1 MYGINQS
8 DEELAKAAQNVL
20 QDQKEAR
27 RLYDEIF
34 EDKIVNFVKDSV
46 KVEEKEVTFDQF
58 LEIAK
63 A

>member
-1 MYGINQS
+1 MYGIHQS

-20 QDQKEAR
+20 QDHKEAR

-34 EDKIVNFVKDSV
+34 EDKTVNFVKDSV
-46 KVEEKEVTFDQF
+46 KVEEKAFTFDQF